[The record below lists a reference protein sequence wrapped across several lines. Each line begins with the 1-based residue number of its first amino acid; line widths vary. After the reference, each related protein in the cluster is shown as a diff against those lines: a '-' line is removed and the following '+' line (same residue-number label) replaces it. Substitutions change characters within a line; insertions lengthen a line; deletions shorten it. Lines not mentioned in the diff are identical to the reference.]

1 MNDLSANNFRLLLA
15 GMLLWFDAPDDPLP
29 SQVCAPR
36 AACKPD
42 RRHQAQPAWPFTA
55 VFRWPMEAERERVEA
70 EHDLRIGSNVN
81 PVVDAPLAHVL
92 IRGAVT
98 TIPTLH

>member
-1 MNDLSANNFRLLLA
+1 VGMNDLSANNFRLLLA

-42 RRHQAQPAWPFTA
+42 RRHQANPHGHSPPYS
-55 VFRWPMEAERERVEA
+55 VGRWRRKGNGWKRNTTCE
-70 EHDLRIGSNVN
+70 S
-81 PVVDAPLAHVL
+81 
-92 IRGAVT
+92 GAT
-98 TIPTLH
+98 STLLSMLPWRTC

>member
-1 MNDLSANNFRLLLA
+1 MPPTIHCPHKSVRLERLANRI
-15 GMLLWFDAPDDPLP
+15 GDI
-29 SQVCAPR
+29 
-36 AACKPD
+36 KPT
-42 RRHQAQPAWPFTA
+42 RMPFTA

-98 TIPTLH
+98 TIPTTLH